1 MMTAAGRLALRHPG
15 WLRAAL
21 VLVLVAV
28 AASVPQLGTAFY
40 VSLVLNF
47 MIFGLLAMSL
57 DLLGGYTGLVSLG
70 QASFLGVGAYGI
82 AWALKQGVDPTASI
96 GVALLAVIVT
106 ALAFGVVAV
115 RVGGITF
122 VILTLALGQII
133 WGLAYRWVTVSGGD
147 NGLPVAGRPAIGP
160 FDLTDNV
167 SFYYFVMAVF
177 LVCAVIM
184 RAIVGS
190 PFGLSLKGIKDNE
203 QRMRTLGYRTWLH
216 KYLAFAISAF
226 FAGVAGVLF
235 AFFNLYVSPTSID
248 FPHNGTVV
256 LMAVLGGLGSLWG
269 PLVGAIV
276 IVFLQQY
283 VSIEVQ
289 RWVTVEGVIF
299 VLAVLFAREGLWGL
313 FVRSSHWLGRRAGA
327 LPGVETAARTEAV
340 GAGSVK
346 EDVTGSLGDQ

>member
-1 MMTAAGRLALRHPG
+1 MTAAGRLIVRHPG

-21 VLVLVAV
+21 VVVLVAV

-96 GVALLAVIVT
+96 GVALLAVIAT
-106 ALAFGVVAV
+106 ALVFGVVAV

-147 NGLPVAGRPAIGP
+147 NGLPVSGRPAIGP
-160 FDLTDNV
+160 FDLSDNV
-167 SFYYFVMAVF
+167 SFYYFVLAVF
-177 LVCAVIM
+177 LACAVVM

-235 AFFNLYVSPTSID
+235 AFFNLYVSPTAID

-313 FVRSSHWLGRRAGA
+313 FVRSSHWLGRRVGA
-327 LPGVETAARTEAV
+327 LPGVETVARTEAV
-340 GAGSVK
+340 GAGSER
-346 EDVTGSLGDQ
+346 EDVTGSVGSE